1 MVVAGAIAE
10 WYFTPRGAAKRA
22 IEKAVKNGGGTEW
35 SKRALEVNDSC
46 CPLLSSTGR
55 VLRFHMGTVAVAA
68 FVVAVVQFI
77 RFVLLYIMAKREQ
90 AGEVSRVEKA
100 LFACLNCCAA
110 CLEKCLEKISKNS
123 LIWCATRCSR
133 TPNPILFSAEPL
145 MYHHINYFLTSQV
158 RDLWR
163 QLL

>member
-46 CPLLSSTGR
+46 CPLVSSTCR

-100 LFACLNCCAA
+100 LFACLNCCVA

-123 LIWCATRCSR
+123 LIWYA
-133 TPNPILFSAEPL
+133 ILLFRPPYS
-145 MYHHINYFLTSQV
+145 FLSNTELSM
-158 RDLWR
+158 
-163 QLL
+163 